1 MKGIPLATLP
11 SSPDNG
17 QTKKRRKTGSAA
29 TQTAPARSLPD
40 VTGMSCREAA
50 GAYAAVGIRVV
61 PVPPATKDPGR
72 YLGKAW
78 QHQASADP
86 ERIAYWWDR
95 WPDAGVGIVPG
106 QSGLLVVD
114 IDHAERGVPAW
125 LQKHLDSTVFRC
137 SDTVDSAHGHY
148 FFALRDGQKF
158 RNSWGAI
165 KMPKAGRIG
174 DIKSDSGFIVVAPTE
189 HARPEGHYSPVG
201 GDVAYLPDAIAEKLS
216 TATDSAVIRSDSDKA
231 KAAEV
236 FIATY
241 DKAKDAD
248 ALDAI
253 TASFE
258 TAAGGRHASM
268 FDCLCWA
275 AREAKAGCFPA
286 TDAIDEL
293 KALWC
298 KAIGGESRD
307 GDGDEFERMV
317 RDAIAAADADGTPE
331 QLWDRAHRDLWPS
344 PNSPDKVA
352 ERILARVNQGDAE
365 DRRPLVYWR
374 KQWLRFDGACYRA
387 LDDEEIRCYLY
398 ELLGG
403 VAFYM
408 KGSKRVPWNP
418 DKSRIDKVVDVLKA
432 KARISV
438 REMPSWLDDA
448 EARGGD
454 DRARERVIACA
465 NGLLRISDRELLAH
479 TPDYFTTMALDFD
492 YCPDIAE
499 PKRWLRFLTEIF
511 GTDQEAIDSI
521 SALQEWF
528 GYLLSGRTDLQ
539 KMLMLIGPPRSGKG
553 TIDKIITHL
562 IGRDNHMGM
571 TAREFTSPFGMAAL
585 KTKSLAVFS
594 DERMAA
600 NGKQFVEQ
608 AIQIIGEDEV
618 SVAEKY
624 KGTVSMRLPT
634 RLMLMSN
641 EVPTLPDASRAITK
655 RLIVLEI
662 KNSFYQKEDIGLLAA
677 LKTELSAI
685 LTWALDGLDRLTEVS
700 KFTETNSA
708 LLGLLDEGSSP
719 ISQFVDEKCVLSP
732 EARIPKDRLY
742 DAWRLWCQDNGHTA
756 GSKASLTKK
765 LRAAFGD
772 QINQGARVGGA
783 GEQVRSYGGIRLR
796 RADGSALAVIGSG
809 SGLRVPM
816 RHEDSEAEDA

>member
-1 MKGIPLATLP
+1 MVTQ
-11 SSPDNG
+11 STDNG
-17 QTKKRRKTGSAA
+17 QTKKLTRRKTSSA
-29 TQTAPARSLPD
+29 TTPQAPARSLPD
-40 VTGMSCREAA
+40 VTGMNCREAA
-50 GAYAAVGIRVV
+50 LAYAQAGIRVI
-61 PVPPATKDPGR
+61 PVSRGTKSPARIG
-72 YLGKAW
+72 GAW
-78 QHQASADP
+78 QHRATTDP
-86 ERIAYWWDR
+86 DQIAYWWDR

-137 SDTVDSAHGHY
+137 SDTLDPTHGHY
-148 FFALRDGQKF
+148 FFALRDGQRF
-158 RNSWGAI
+158 GNSWGAI
-165 KMPKAGRIG
+165 KMPKAGNIG
-174 DIKSDSGFIVVAPTE
+174 DIKSESGFVVAAPTE
-189 HARPEGHYSPVG
+189 HARPEGRYSPVG

-216 TATDSAVIRSDSDKA
+216 AAPGSAVIPSDSDRA

-236 FIATY
+236 FLATY

-248 ALDAI
+248 ALEAI

-286 TDAIDEL
+286 KDAVDEL

-307 GDGDEFERMV
+307 GDTDEFDRMV

-331 QLWDRAHRDLWPS
+331 QLWERAHRDLWPS
-344 PNSPDKVA
+344 PNSPVKVA
-352 ERILARVNQGDAE
+352 DRILARANEGDDE
-365 DRRPLVYWR
+365 TRKPVVYWR
-374 KQWLRFDGACYRA
+374 KQWMRFDGVCYRP
-387 LDDEEIRCYLY
+387 LDDEEIRRYLY
-398 ELLGG
+398 QLLDGA
-403 VAFYM
+403 AFYM
-408 KGSKRVPWNP
+408 KGDKRVPWNP
-418 DKSRIDKVVDVLKA
+418 NKSRIDGVIDALKA
-432 KARISV
+432 KARINV
-438 REMPSWLDDA
+438 KTMPSWLDA
-448 EARGGD
+448 EAVPGLD
-454 DRARERVIACA
+454 STRATGADVVIACG
-465 NGLLRISDRELLAH
+465 NGLLSVGDRTLLPH
-479 TPDYFTTMALDFD
+479 TARYFNTLALEFD
-492 YCPDIAE
+492 YSPN
-499 PKRWLRFLTEIF
+499 PKTAHRWLRFLTEIF
-511 GTDQEAIDSI
+511 GTDAEAINSI
-521 SALQEWF
+521 AALQEWF

-553 TIDKIITHL
+553 TIDKIITCL
-562 IGRDNHMGM
+562 IGADNHMGM

-641 EVPTLPDASRAITK
+641 EVPSLPDASRAIIK

-662 KNSFYQKEDIGLLAA
+662 KNSFFQKEDIGLLED
-677 LKTELSAI
+677 LKNELPGI
-685 LTWALDGLDRLTEVS
+685 LLWALDGLDRLS
-700 KFTETNSA
+700 KNQKFTEVDSG
-708 LLGLLDEGSSP
+708 LLGMLDEGSSP

-732 EARIPKDRLY
+732 EASASKDRLY
-742 DAWRLWCQDNGHTA
+742 EAWRAWCQDNGHTP
-756 GSKASLTKK
+756 GSKVSLSKK

-772 QINQGARVGGA
+772 QIDTDARVGGR

-796 RADGSALAVIGSG
+796 RPDGSPMALIGG
-809 SGLRVPM
+809 TGIRLRG
-816 RHEDSEAEDA
+816 DTEAEDR